1 MWKSWQEIPG
11 GLCGLPGIVE
21 SEILEGKMTIKIE
34 ISGIGLREHVAKII
48 ARQIVK
54 TGIKE
59 KQKWYNEEAIQCE
72 LNNMG
77 TIKLVKCWI
86 RNVWPLPQLHSL
98 QSRLSHLH

>member
-1 MWKSWQEIPG
+1 MR
-11 GLCGLPGIVE
+11 
-21 SEILEGKMTIKIE
+21 IKIE

-86 RNVWPLPQLHSL
+86 RNVWPFPQLHSL

>member
-1 MWKSWQEIPG
+1 MR
-11 GLCGLPGIVE
+11 
-21 SEILEGKMTIKIE
+21 IKIE

-77 TIKLVKCWI
+77 TIWI

-98 QSRLSHLH
+98 QSRLSRLH

>member
-1 MWKSWQEIPG
+1 MR
-11 GLCGLPGIVE
+11 
-21 SEILEGKMTIKIE
+21 IKIE
-34 ISGIGLREHVAKII
+34 ISGIGLREHVAKIIARQIVKTGIKEKKKKII

-98 QSRLSHLH
+98 QSRLSRLH

>member
-1 MWKSWQEIPG
+1 MR
-11 GLCGLPGIVE
+11 
-21 SEILEGKMTIKIE
+21 IKIE

-59 KQKWYNEEAIQCE
+59 KQKRYNEEAIQCE
-72 LNNMG
+72 LINICI
-77 TIKLVKCWI
+77 IKLVKCCI
-86 RNVWPLPQLHSL
+86 RIVWPLPQLHSL